1 MSKNDTTTPSI
12 QAKLQQLDEVVAWF
26 QGDDFELE
34 QATDKLQQART
45 LAADIER
52 DLDSVEN
59 EITIIKKSF
68 ASDAE

>member
-1 MSKNDTTTPSI
+1 MSKNDTAPSI

-34 QATDKLQQART
+34 QATDKLQQARA
-45 LAADIER
+45 LATDIER

-59 EITIIKKSF
+59 EVTIIKKSF
-68 ASDAE
+68 ASDTE

>member
-1 MSKNDTTTPSI
+1 MSKNDTTPSI

-34 QATDKLQQART
+34 QATDKLQQARS
-45 LAADIER
+45 LASDIER